1 MNELLKRRVNI
12 LEQQLAHC
20 TCLPLEQV
28 AQDVNLALRIPDQGS
43 PSSYGGHPSPGST
56 HSEPI
61 FPKTEEQ
68 DDIDQIIAPTQR
80 LHVRSLFRFG
90 TIVLNLCV
98 SSLAMMGSSC
108 TAQLPSLGLRRP
120 HRSAPIS
127 MTKLGVATPM
137 HIGHYIKRPYYSILR
152 SIGIGIFLKCHSRFW
167 NMIGAFFRRPPLP
180 K

>member
-20 TCLPLEQV
+20 TRLPVDQV
-28 AQDVNLALRIPDQGS
+28 AQDVNVALRIPDQGS

-80 LHVRSLFRFG
+80 LHVRS
-90 TIVLNLCV
+90 
-98 SSLAMMGSSC
+98 
-108 TAQLPSLGLRRP
+108 
-120 HRSAPIS
+120 
-127 MTKLGVATPM
+127 
-137 HIGHYIKRPYYSILR
+137 
-152 SIGIGIFLKCHSRFW
+152 
-167 NMIGAFFRRPPLP
+167 FFRLGTNNPESLCPARQ
-180 K
+180 